1 MRTSHIERDRET
13 LAPASEILAELSLR
27 LDEDRMIVLFYE
39 SSQANALGLVIL
51 PEDGNQ
57 SLVAGNQGQLSDW

>member
-13 LAPASEILAELSLR
+13 LAPAREILAELSLR
-27 LDEDRMIVLFYE
+27 LDEDRMIGLFYE
-39 SSQANALGLVIL
+39 SSQANAFGLVIL

-57 SLVAGNQGQLSDW
+57 SLVTGNQGQLSDW